1 MLRVKKFAVYRSAT
15 GKYCY
20 QYADTLEALEGTGFE
35 NIITEEQLPV
45 VFDGRGGY
53 FRFRENDPHFLQV
66 VETDKESPLELE
78 DMFAKNSPDFKLGW
92 ISPEGDTYSC
102 AFTNHAKCA
111 KMIAQKFYPDM
122 KFPETALDKKG
133 WLQVIDSWNGKERQH
148 GQFVFTDRGIIT
160 RKQADKLFDLGLYY
174 NEEVQ
179 KILGE
184 DD

>member
-1 MLRVKKFAVYRSAT
+1 MQCTDLLRENIAIR
-15 GKYCY
+15 
-20 QYADTLEALEGTGFE
+20 YADTLEALEGTGFE
-35 NIITEEQLPV
+35 DIITEEQLPV

-102 AFTNHAKCA
+102 AFTNHNKCA
-111 KMIAQKFYPDM
+111 KMIAQKFYPDAS
-122 KFPETALDKKG
+122 FPETALDKKG